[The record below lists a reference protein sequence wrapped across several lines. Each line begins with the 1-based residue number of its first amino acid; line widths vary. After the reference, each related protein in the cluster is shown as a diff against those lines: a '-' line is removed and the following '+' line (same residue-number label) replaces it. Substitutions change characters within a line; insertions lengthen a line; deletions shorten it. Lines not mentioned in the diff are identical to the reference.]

1 MSAAPCTSPC
11 SAAVRQTPGKLEPGT
26 LILVVGAILL
36 AAVGAAAV
44 AGKAGVP
51 VLVAF
56 LGLGMLLGSDGIGG
70 IDFSDAHLA
79 RTVGIVGLAVIL
91 FEGGITTPWRAIR
104 PVVVPAAVL
113 STVGVVVT
121 TAITGAVAHMVFTLS
136 WPAAFLLGAV
146 VASTDAAAV
155 FSTLRVT
162 NVRRR
167 LARVLEA
174 ESGANDPIAVA
185 LTIGLIEWVQNR
197 SYGLTDLL
205 VLVTRQLG
213 VGLVLGVAVGLA
225 SAWAIARLPASAAQF
240 APVATV
246 AAGAIGFGLADV
258 AGGSG
263 FLAVY
268 LVGLFVGNAAT
279 PLRRAL
285 VSFHAGLAFLAQVG
299 LFIVL
304 GLFVFPRQLGPVILP
319 GLAVVA
325 VLLFVARPAAVWI
338 STTFQGFAPRE
349 RALLGWAGLRGA
361 VPIVLAT
368 YPRAEGLPESPTI
381 FNAVF
386 FVVLAS
392 ALIQGPTLEPLA
404 RRLGL
409 TGHRG
414 PYHPPLEVAAV
425 DSLGSGLLEF
435 GVADDSL
442 VVGRYV
448 RDLGLPRNALV
459 AVIVRDGEAVPP
471 RGSTVIEAGDRLYV
485 LSRKESRR
493 GIERLFEGW
502 R

>member
-1 MSAAPCTSPC
+1 M
-11 SAAVRQTPGKLEPGT
+11 EPGT

-36 AAVGAAAV
+36 AAVAAATV
-44 AGKAGVP
+44 AGRVGVP

-56 LGLGMLLGSDGIGG
+56 LGLGMLLGSDGVGG
-70 IDFSDAHLA
+70 IGFTDAHLA
-79 RTVGIVGLAVIL
+79 RTVGIVGLAIIL

-104 PVVVPAAVL
+104 PVLLPAAML
-113 STVGVVVT
+113 STVGVVVSM
-121 TAITGAVAHMVFTLS
+121 AITGVVAHAVFPLS
-136 WPAAFLLGAV
+136 WSAAMLLGAV

-155 FSTLRVT
+155 FSTIRVT
-162 NVRRR
+162 HLRRR

-185 LTIGLIEWVQNR
+185 LTIGLIQWVLDS
-197 SYGLTDLL
+197 SYGVTDLVML
-205 VLVTRQLG
+205 IARQLS
-213 VGLVLGVAVGLA
+213 VGLVVGVAVGAA
-225 SAWAIARLPASAAQF
+225 SAWALARLPGLAVQF

-246 AAGAIGFGLADV
+246 AAGAVGFGLADV

-268 LVGLFVGNAAT
+268 IVGLFVGNTAT
-279 PLRRAL
+279 PLRRYL

-304 GLFVFPRQLGPVILP
+304 GLFVFPRELGPVILP
-319 GLAVVA
+319 GLALVA
-325 VLLFVARPAAVWI
+325 VLLFVARPAAVWL
-338 STTFQGFAPRE
+338 STIFQRFNLRE
-349 RALLGWAGLRGA
+349 RTLLGWAGLRGA

-368 YPRAEGLPESPTI
+368 YAQAEGLPQSTTI

-404 RRLGL
+404 RALKLSGR
-409 TGHRG
+409 RG
-414 PYHPPLEVAAV
+414 PYAPPLEIAAV

-435 GVADDSL
+435 GVDDDSA
-442 VVGRYV
+442 VTGRYV
-448 RDLGLPRNALV
+448 RELGLPRDALV
-459 AVIVRDGEAVPP
+459 AVLVRDGEAVPP
-471 RGSTVIEAGDRLYV
+471 RGSTQIESGDTLYV

-493 GIERLFEGW
+493 KVEELFEGW

>member
-1 MSAAPCTSPC
+1 M
-11 SAAVRQTPGKLEPGT
+11 EPGT

-36 AAVGAAAV
+36 AAVAAAAV
-44 AGKAGVP
+44 AGRAGVP

-56 LGLGMLLGSDGIGG
+56 LALGMVLGSDGLGG
-70 IDFSDAHLA
+70 IEFDDSHLA

-104 PVVVPAAVL
+104 PVIVPATML
-113 STVGVVVT
+113 STVGVVIT
-121 TAITGAVAHMVFTLS
+121 TALIGVTAHIVFPLS
-136 WPAAFLLGAV
+136 WSASLLLGAV

-185 LTIGLIEWVQNR
+185 LTIGLIHWVQDS
-197 SYGLTDLL
+197 SYASGDLL
-205 VLVTRQLG
+205 LLVVRQLTL
-213 VGLVLGVAVGLA
+213 GLVIGLAVGLGA
-225 SAWAIARLPASAAQF
+225 AWALARLPGLAVQF

-246 AAGAIGFGLADV
+246 GAGAIGFGLADV

-268 LVGLFVGNAAT
+268 VVGLWVGNTAT
-279 PLRRAL
+279 PLRRYL

-319 GLAVVA
+319 GLGIVA
-325 VLLFVARPAAVWI
+325 VLLFVARPAAVWV
-338 STTFQGFAPRE
+338 STAFGGFDLRE
-349 RALLGWAGLRGA
+349 RAFLGWAGLRGA
-361 VPIVLAT
+361 VPVVLAT
-368 YPRAEGLPESPTI
+368 YPLAAGLPESGTI

-404 RRLGL
+404 RALRL
-409 TGHRG
+409 TGRRG
-414 PYHPPLEVAAV
+414 TFEPPLEVAAV

-435 GVADDSL
+435 NVARDSTL
-442 VVGRYV
+442 TGTYV
-448 RDLGLPRNALV
+448 RELGLPRDALV
-459 AVIVRDGEAVPP
+459 AVIVRGGEAVPP
-471 RGSTVIEAGDRLYV
+471 RGSTEIQEGDRLYV
-485 LSRKESRR
+485 LSRKESRKR
-493 GIERLFEGW
+493 VERLFEDW
-502 R
+502 RS

>member
-1 MSAAPCTSPC
+1 
-11 SAAVRQTPGKLEPGT
+11 VEPGT

-36 AAVGAAAV
+36 AAVAAAAV
-44 AGKAGVP
+44 AGRAGVP

-56 LGLGMLLGSDGIGG
+56 LGLGMLLGSDGPGG
-70 IDFSDAHLA
+70 IDFDDAHLA
-79 RTVGIVGLAVIL
+79 RTVGIVGLAIIL

-104 PVVVPAAVL
+104 PVLVPATML
-113 STVGVVVT
+113 STVGVVIT
-121 TAITGAVAHMVFTLS
+121 TAITAVIAKLVFPLNWST
-136 WPAAFLLGAV
+136 AFLLGAV

-185 LTIGLIEWVQNR
+185 LTIGLIHVVQDS
-197 SYGLTDLL
+197 SYGADDLAFL
-205 VLVTRQLG
+205 IVRQLS
-213 VGLVLGVAVGLA
+213 VGLVIGLAVGVAA
-225 SAWAIARLPASAAQF
+225 AWSLGRLPPAAVQF
-240 APVATV
+240 APVATI
-246 AAGAIGFGLADV
+246 AAGAVGFGLADV

-268 LVGLFVGNAAT
+268 ITGLWVGNTAT
-279 PLRRAL
+279 PLRRYL
-285 VSFHAGLAFLAQVG
+285 VAFHAGLAFLAQVG

-325 VLLFVARPAAVWI
+325 VLLFVARPAAVWL
-338 STTFQGFAPRE
+338 STTFQGFNMRE
-349 RALLGWAGLRGA
+349 RTFLGWAGLRGA

-368 YPRAEGLPESPTI
+368 YPQAAGIPQSMTI

-404 RRLGL
+404 KALGL
-409 TGHRG
+409 TGRRG
-414 PYHPPLEVAAV
+414 SYQPPLEVAAV

-435 GVADDSL
+435 GVADDSAL
-442 VVGRYV
+442 VGSHV
-448 RDLGLPRNALV
+448 RDLGLPRDALV

-471 RGSTVIEAGDRLYV
+471 RGSTEIERGDRLYV

-493 GIERLFEGW
+493 SVERLFDAW
-502 R
+502 RN

>member
-1 MSAAPCTSPC
+1 M
-11 SAAVRQTPGKLEPGT
+11 EPGT
-26 LILVVGAILL
+26 LILIVGAILL
-36 AAVGAAAV
+36 AAVAAATL
-44 AGKAGVP
+44 AGRAGVP

-56 LGLGMLLGSDGIGG
+56 LGLGMILGSDGPGG
-70 IDFSDAHLA
+70 IDFADAHLA
-79 RTVGIVGLAVIL
+79 RTVGIVGLAIIL

-104 PVVVPAAVL
+104 PVLLPAAAL
-113 STVGVVVT
+113 STVGVVVST
-121 TAITGAVAHMVFTLS
+121 VITGVVAHTVFPLS
-136 WPAAFLLGAV
+136 WSASMLLGAV

-162 NVRRR
+162 NLRRR

-185 LTIGLIEWVQNR
+185 LTIGLIQWVEDS
-197 SYGLTDLL
+197 SYDISNL
-205 VLVTRQLG
+205 VVLILRQLSL
-213 VGLVLGVAVGLA
+213 GLAAGLLVGLA
-225 SAWAIARLPASAAQF
+225 SAWALPRLPGLAVQF
-240 APVATV
+240 APVTTV

-268 LVGLFVGNAAT
+268 VVGLFVGNTAT
-279 PLRRAL
+279 PMRRFL

-304 GLFVFPRQLGPVILP
+304 GLLVFPRQLGSVIAP
-319 GLAVVA
+319 GLGIVVA
-325 VLLFVARPAAVWI
+325 LLFLARPAAVWL
-338 STTFQGFAPRE
+338 STVFQRFDFRE
-349 RALLGWAGLRGA
+349 RTLLGWAGLRGA

-368 YPRAEGLPESPTI
+368 YPLAEGLPQSRTI

-404 RRLGL
+404 RALHL
-409 TGHRG
+409 TGGRG
-414 PYHPPLEVAAV
+414 VYQPPLEVAAV

-435 GVADDSL
+435 GVVDDSA
-442 VVGRYV
+442 VAGRHV
-448 RDLGLPRNALV
+448 RELGLPRDALV
-459 AVIVRDGEAVPP
+459 AVVVRDGQAIPP
-471 RGSTVIEAGDRLYV
+471 RGSTLIESGDRLYV

-493 GIERLFEGW
+493 QVEELFERW

>member
-1 MSAAPCTSPC
+1 M
-11 SAAVRQTPGKLEPGT
+11 EPGT
-26 LILVVGAILL
+26 LILLVGGILL
-36 AAVGAAAV
+36 AAVAAATV
-44 AGKAGVP
+44 AGRAGVP

-56 LGLGMLLGSDGIGG
+56 LGLGMVLGSDGLGG
-70 IDFSDAHLA
+70 IDFSDVHLA
-79 RTVGIVGLAVIL
+79 RTIGIIGLAIIL

-104 PVVVPAAVL
+104 PVLVPATML
-113 STVGVVVT
+113 STVGVVVS
-121 TAITGAVAHMVFTLS
+121 TAITGVVAHAVFPLS
-136 WPAAFLLGAV
+136 WSASMLLGAV

-155 FSTLRVT
+155 FSTLRVA
-162 NVRRR
+162 NIRRR

-185 LTIGLIEWVQNR
+185 LTIGLIQWVIDP
-197 SYGLTDLL
+197 SYGLGDLI
-205 VLVTRQLG
+205 VLVARQLS
-213 VGLVLGVAVGLA
+213 VGLVLGIAVGAA
-225 SAWAIARLPASAAQF
+225 SAWALARLPGPAVQF

-268 LVGLFVGNAAT
+268 IVGLFVGNTAT
-279 PLRRAL
+279 PMRRYL

-304 GLFVFPRQLGPVILP
+304 GLLVFPSQLGPVILP
-319 GLAVVA
+319 GLALVA
-325 VLLFVARPAAVWI
+325 VLLFVARPAAVWL
-338 STTFQGFAPRE
+338 STVFQGFDVRE
-349 RALLGWAGLRGA
+349 RTLLGWAGLRGA

-368 YPRAEGLPESPTI
+368 YPLAEGLPQSNTI

-404 RRLGL
+404 RTLRL

-414 PYHPPLEVAAV
+414 TYQPPLEVAAV

-435 GVADDSL
+435 GVVDDSA
-442 VVGRYV
+442 VAGRYV
-448 RDLGLPRNALV
+448 RDLGLPRDALV
-459 AVIVRDGEAVPP
+459 AVVVRNGQALPP
-471 RGSTVIEAGDRLYV
+471 RGSTLIESGDRLYV

-493 GIERLFEGW
+493 KVEELFEAW
-502 R
+502 RR

>member
-1 MSAAPCTSPC
+1 M
-11 SAAVRQTPGKLEPGT
+11 EPGT

-36 AAVGAAAV
+36 AAVAAAAV

-56 LGLGMLLGSDGIGG
+56 LGLGMLLGSDGVGG

-104 PVVVPAAVL
+104 PVVIPAAVL
-113 STVGVVVT
+113 STVGVVIT
-121 TAITGAVAHMVFTLS
+121 TAITGVVAHEVFPLS
-136 WPAAFLLGAV
+136 WTASFLLGAV

-197 SYGLTDLL
+197 SYGLPDLL
-205 VLVTRQLG
+205 MLVARQLS
-213 VGLVLGVAVGLA
+213 VGLVVGIAVGLA
-225 SAWAIARLPASAAQF
+225 SGWAIAPAAAALAFQF

-246 AAGAIGFGLADV
+246 AAGAVGFGLADV

-263 FLAVY
+263 FLSVY
-268 LVGLFVGNAAT
+268 IVGLFVGNTAT
-279 PLRRAL
+279 PLRRSL

-319 GLAVVA
+319 GLALVA
-325 VLLFVARPAAVWI
+325 VLLFVARPVAVWI
-338 STTFQGFAPRE
+338 STDVPGVRPA
-349 RALLGWAGLRGA
+349 RASTAGLGGTARSGA
-361 VPIVLAT
+361 D
-368 YPRAEGLPESPTI
+368 RARHLP
-381 FNAVF
+381 ACGG
-386 FVVLAS
+386 A
-392 ALIQGPTLEPLA
+392 AGEPDDLQ
-404 RRLGL
+404 R
-409 TGHRG
+409 
-414 PYHPPLEVAAV
+414 
-425 DSLGSGLLEF
+425 GLLRR
-435 GVADDSL
+435 A
-442 VVGRYV
+442 
-448 RDLGLPRNALV
+448 
-459 AVIVRDGEAVPP
+459 
-471 RGSTVIEAGDRLYV
+471 RL
-485 LSRKESRR
+485 SSDPGPDARAARTPAAA
-493 GIERLFEGW
+493 
-502 R
+502 

>member
-1 MSAAPCTSPC
+1 
-11 SAAVRQTPGKLEPGT
+11 VEPGT

-36 AAVGAAAV
+36 AAVAAAAV

-56 LGLGMLLGSDGIGG
+56 LGLGMLLGSEGIGG
-70 IDFSDAHLA
+70 IEFSDAHLA
-79 RTVGIVGLAVIL
+79 RTVGIVGLAIIL

-104 PVVVPAAVL
+104 PVIVPASML
-113 STVGVVVT
+113 STAGVVVSA
-121 TAITGAVAHMVFTLS
+121 AITGVVAHAVFPLG
-136 WPAAFLLGAV
+136 WAPAFLLGAV

-162 NVRRR
+162 NLRRR

-185 LTIGLIEWVQNR
+185 LTIGLIQWVQDR
-197 SYGLTDLL
+197 SYGVSDLVLL
-205 VLVTRQLG
+205 VARQLS
-213 VGLVLGVAVGLA
+213 VGLVIGIVVGAA
-225 SAWAIARLPASAAQF
+225 SAWAITRLPALAVQF
-240 APVATV
+240 APVATL
-246 AAGAIGFGLADV
+246 AAGAVGFGLADV

-263 FLAVY
+263 FLSVY
-268 LVGLFVGNAAT
+268 IVGLFVGNTAT
-279 PLRRAL
+279 PLRRYL

-325 VLLFVARPAAVWI
+325 VLLFVARPAAVWL
-338 STTFQGFAPRE
+338 STAFQGFAPRE
-349 RALLGWAGLRGA
+349 RVLLGWAGLRGA

-368 YPRAEGLPESPTI
+368 YPKAEGLPESSTI

-386 FVVLAS
+386 FVVVGS

-404 RRLGL
+404 RKLGL
-409 TGHRG
+409 TGQRG
-414 PYHPPLEVAAV
+414 SYQPPLEVAAV

-435 GVADDSL
+435 GVADDSA
-442 VVGRYV
+442 VVGQYV
-448 RDLGLPRNALV
+448 RELGLPRDALV
-459 AVIVRDGEAVPP
+459 AVIVRAGEAVPP
-471 RGSTVIEAGDRLYV
+471 RGSTQIESGDRLYV

-493 GIERLFEGW
+493 SVERLFEGW
-502 R
+502 RSS

>member
-1 MSAAPCTSPC
+1 M
-11 SAAVRQTPGKLEPGT
+11 EPGT
-26 LILVVGAILL
+26 LILVVGGILL
-36 AAVGAAAV
+36 AAVAAATV
-44 AGKAGVP
+44 AGRAGVP

-56 LGLGMLLGSDGIGG
+56 LGLGMVLGSEGLGG
-70 IDFSDAHLA
+70 IDFSDVHLA
-79 RTVGIVGLAVIL
+79 RTIGIIGLAIIL

-104 PVVVPAAVL
+104 PVLVPATML
-113 STVGVVVT
+113 STVGVVVS
-121 TAITGAVAHMVFTLS
+121 TAITGVVAHAVFPLS
-136 WPAAFLLGAV
+136 WSASMLLGAV

-155 FSTLRVT
+155 FSTLRVA
-162 NVRRR
+162 NVKRR

-185 LTIGLIEWVQNR
+185 LTIGLIQWVIDP
-197 SYGLTDLL
+197 SYGLGDLI
-205 VLVTRQLG
+205 VLVARQLS
-213 VGLVLGVAVGLA
+213 VGLVLGIAVGAA
-225 SAWAIARLPASAAQF
+225 SAWALARLPGLAVQF

-268 LVGLFVGNAAT
+268 IVGLFVGNTAT
-279 PLRRAL
+279 PMRRYL

-304 GLFVFPRQLGPVILP
+304 GLLVFPRQLGPVILP
-319 GLAVVA
+319 GLALVA
-325 VLLFVARPAAVWI
+325 VLLFVARPAAVWL
-338 STTFQGFAPRE
+338 STVFQGFDVRE
-349 RALLGWAGLRGA
+349 RTLLGWAGLRGA

-368 YPRAEGLPESPTI
+368 YPLAEGLPQSNTI

-404 RRLGL
+404 RTLRL

-414 PYHPPLEVAAV
+414 TYQPPLEVAAV

-435 GVADDSL
+435 GVVDDSA
-442 VVGRYV
+442 VAGRYV
-448 RDLGLPRNALV
+448 RDLGLPRDALV
-459 AVIVRDGEAVPP
+459 AVVVRNGQALPP
-471 RGSTVIEAGDRLYV
+471 RGSTLIESGDRLYV

-493 GIERLFEGW
+493 KVEELFEGW

>member
-1 MSAAPCTSPC
+1 M
-11 SAAVRQTPGKLEPGT
+11 EPGT
-26 LILVVGAILL
+26 LILAVGAILL
-36 AAVGAAAV
+36 AAVFAATV
-44 AGKAGVP
+44 AGRAGVP

-70 IDFSDAHLA
+70 IEFSDAHLA
-79 RTVGIVGLAVIL
+79 RTIGIIGLAIIL

-104 PVVVPAAVL
+104 PVLVPATML
-113 STVGVVVT
+113 STVGVVVS
-121 TAITGAVAHMVFTLS
+121 TAITGVVAHAVFPLS
-136 WPAAFLLGAV
+136 WTAAMLLGAV

-155 FSTLRVT
+155 FSTIRVT
-162 NVRRR
+162 GLRRR

-185 LTIGLIEWVQNR
+185 LTIGLIQWVEDR
-197 SYGLTDLL
+197 SYGIGDLL
-205 VLVTRQLG
+205 WLMTHQLA
-213 VGLVLGVAVGLA
+213 VGLVAGLVIGA
-225 SAWAIARLPASAAQF
+225 AAAWALARLPQEAVQF

-268 LVGLFVGNAAT
+268 ITGLFVGNTAT
-279 PLRRAL
+279 PIRRYL
-285 VSFHAGLAFLAQVG
+285 VGFHAGLAFLAQVG

-319 GLAVVA
+319 GLALVA
-325 VLLFVARPAAVWI
+325 VLLFLARPAAVWL
-338 STTFQGFAPRE
+338 STLFQSFDARE
-349 RALLGWAGLRGA
+349 RTVLGWAGLRGA

-368 YPRAEGLPESPTI
+368 YPRAEGLPQSGTI

-404 RRLGL
+404 RALKV
-409 TGHRG
+409 TGRRG
-414 PYHPPLEVAAV
+414 TYQPPLEVAAV

-435 GVADDSL
+435 AVDGDSAVA
-442 VVGRYV
+442 GRYV
-448 RDLGLPRNALV
+448 RELGLPRDALV
-459 AVIVRDGEAVPP
+459 AVVVRDGQAIPP
-471 RGSTVIEAGDRLYV
+471 RGSTQIERGDTLYV

-493 GIERLFEGW
+493 KVEELFEAW

>member
-1 MSAAPCTSPC
+1 M
-11 SAAVRQTPGKLEPGT
+11 EPGT

-36 AAVGAAAV
+36 AAVAAAAV
-44 AGKAGVP
+44 AGRAGVP

-56 LGLGMLLGSDGIGG
+56 LGLGMLLGSDGPGG
-70 IDFSDAHLA
+70 IEFDDAHLA
-79 RTVGIVGLAVIL
+79 RTVGIVGLAIIL

-104 PVVVPAAVL
+104 PVLVPATML

-121 TAITGAVAHMVFTLS
+121 TGITAAIAKLVFPLS
-136 WPAAFLLGAV
+136 WSTSFLLGAV

-185 LTIGLIEWVQNR
+185 LTIGLIHVVQD
-197 SYGLTDLL
+197 SAYGAGDL
-205 VLVTRQLG
+205 VLLIARQLS
-213 VGLVLGVAVGLA
+213 VGLVVGLAVGVA
-225 SAWAIARLPASAAQF
+225 SAWALARLPSLAVQF

-246 AAGAIGFGLADV
+246 AAGAVGFGLADV

-268 LVGLFVGNAAT
+268 ITGLWVGNTAT
-279 PLRRAL
+279 PLRRYL
-285 VSFHAGLAFLAQVG
+285 VTFHAGLAFLAQVG

-338 STTFQGFAPRE
+338 STTFQGFNLRE
-349 RALLGWAGLRGA
+349 RTFLGWAGLRGA

-368 YPRAEGLPESPTI
+368 YPQAAGVPHSMTI

-404 RRLGL
+404 RALRL
-409 TGHRG
+409 TGRRG
-414 PYHPPLEVAAV
+414 SYEPPLEVAAV

-435 GVADDSL
+435 GVADDSAL
-442 VVGRYV
+442 VGTHV
-448 RDLGLPRNALV
+448 RDLGLPRDALV

-471 RGSTVIEAGDRLYV
+471 RGSTEIVRGDRLYV

-493 GIERLFEGW
+493 SVERLFDAW
-502 R
+502 RT

>member
-1 MSAAPCTSPC
+1 M
-11 SAAVRQTPGKLEPGT
+11 EPGT
-26 LILVVGAILL
+26 LILLVGGILL
-36 AAVGAAAV
+36 AAVAAATV
-44 AGKAGVP
+44 AGRAGVP

-56 LGLGMLLGSDGIGG
+56 LGLGMVLGSDGLGG
-70 IDFSDAHLA
+70 IDFSDVHLA
-79 RTVGIVGLAVIL
+79 RTIGIIGLAIIL

-104 PVVVPAAVL
+104 PVLLPATML
-113 STVGVVVT
+113 STVGVVVS
-121 TAITGAVAHMVFTLS
+121 TAITGVVAHAVFPLS
-136 WPAAFLLGAV
+136 WSASMLLGAV

-155 FSTLRVT
+155 FSTLRVA

-185 LTIGLIEWVQNR
+185 LTIGLIQWVIDP
-197 SYGLTDLL
+197 SYGLGDLI
-205 VLVTRQLG
+205 VLVARQLS
-213 VGLVLGVAVGLA
+213 VGLVLGIAVGAA
-225 SAWAIARLPASAAQF
+225 SAWALARLPGPAVQF

-268 LVGLFVGNAAT
+268 IVGLFVGNTAT
-279 PLRRAL
+279 PMRRYL

-304 GLFVFPRQLGPVILP
+304 GLLVFPSQLGPVILP
-319 GLAVVA
+319 GLALVA
-325 VLLFVARPAAVWI
+325 VLLFVARPAAVWL
-338 STTFQGFAPRE
+338 STVFQGFDVRE
-349 RALLGWAGLRGA
+349 RTLLGWAGLRGA

-368 YPRAEGLPESPTI
+368 YPLAEGLPQSNTI

-404 RRLGL
+404 RTLRL

-414 PYHPPLEVAAV
+414 TYQPPLEVAAV

-435 GVADDSL
+435 GVVDDSA
-442 VVGRYV
+442 VAGRYV
-448 RDLGLPRNALV
+448 RDLGLPRDALV
-459 AVIVRDGEAVPP
+459 AVVVRNGQALPP
-471 RGSTVIEAGDRLYV
+471 RGSTLIESGDRLYV

-493 GIERLFEGW
+493 KVEELFEGW

>member
-1 MSAAPCTSPC
+1 M
-11 SAAVRQTPGKLEPGT
+11 EPGT
-26 LILVVGAILL
+26 LILLVGGILL
-36 AAVGAAAV
+36 AAVAAATV
-44 AGKAGVP
+44 AGRAGVP

-56 LGLGMLLGSDGIGG
+56 LGLGMVLGSDGLGG
-70 IDFSDAHLA
+70 IDFSDVQLA
-79 RTVGIVGLAVIL
+79 RTIGIIGLAIIL

-104 PVVVPAAVL
+104 PVLVPATML
-113 STVGVVVT
+113 STVGVVVS
-121 TAITGAVAHMVFTLS
+121 TAITGVVAHAVFPLS
-136 WPAAFLLGAV
+136 WSASMLLGAV

-155 FSTLRVT
+155 FSTLRAA

-185 LTIGLIEWVQNR
+185 LTIGLIQWVIDP
-197 SYGLTDLL
+197 SYGLGDLI
-205 VLVTRQLG
+205 VLVARQLS
-213 VGLVLGVAVGLA
+213 VGLVLGIAVGAA
-225 SAWAIARLPASAAQF
+225 SAWALARLPGPAVQF

-268 LVGLFVGNAAT
+268 IVGLFVGNTAT
-279 PLRRAL
+279 PMRRYL

-304 GLFVFPRQLGPVILP
+304 GLLVFPRQLGPVILP
-319 GLAVVA
+319 GLALVA
-325 VLLFVARPAAVWI
+325 VLLFVARPAAVWL
-338 STTFQGFAPRE
+338 STVFQGFDVRE
-349 RALLGWAGLRGA
+349 RTLLGWAGLRGA

-368 YPRAEGLPESPTI
+368 YPLAEGLPQSNTI

-404 RRLGL
+404 RTLRL

-414 PYHPPLEVAAV
+414 TYQPPLEVAAV

-435 GVADDSL
+435 GVVDDSA
-442 VVGRYV
+442 VAGRYV
-448 RDLGLPRNALV
+448 RDLGLPRDALV
-459 AVIVRDGEAVPP
+459 AVVVRNGQALPP
-471 RGSTVIEAGDRLYV
+471 RGSTLIESGDRLYV

-493 GIERLFEGW
+493 KVEELFEGW

>member
-1 MSAAPCTSPC
+1 M
-11 SAAVRQTPGKLEPGT
+11 EPGT
-26 LILVVGAILL
+26 LILLVGAILL
-36 AAVGAAAV
+36 AAVVAAAI

-56 LGLGMLLGSDGIGG
+56 LGLGMLLGSDGVGG

-79 RTVGIVGLAVIL
+79 RTVGIIGLAIIL

-113 STVGVVVT
+113 ATVGRRHHRGDHRGRRARGLPARLAGVVPARRGGRLDGRGRSLLDPARDERAPPPGACPRSRVGDQRPDRRRADDRADPVGGGPFVRVAR
-121 TAITGAVAHMVFTLS
+121 TARPDR
-136 WPAAFLLGAV
+136 PAAERRARARTRGRAGGSLGDRPV
-146 VASTDAAAV
+146 TAA
-155 FSTLRVT
+155 
-162 NVRRR
+162 
-167 LARVLEA
+167 
-174 ESGANDPIAVA
+174 
-185 LTIGLIEWVQNR
+185 
-197 SYGLTDLL
+197 
-205 VLVTRQLG
+205 
-213 VGLVLGVAVGLA
+213 
-225 SAWAIARLPASAAQF
+225 AAQF
-240 APVATV
+240 GPVATL

-268 LVGLFVGNAAT
+268 IVGLFVGNTAT

-285 VSFHAGLAFLAQVG
+285 VNFHAGLAFLAQVG

-319 GLAVVA
+319 GLAVVV
-325 VLLFVARPAAVWI
+325 VLLFVARPLAVWV
-338 STTFQGFAPRE
+338 STAFQGFAPRE

-368 YPRAEGLPESPTI
+368 YPQAAGLPESTTI

-386 FVVLAS
+386 FVVLGS
-392 ALIQGPTLEPLA
+392 ALIQGPTLEPFA
-404 RRLGL
+404 RALGL

-414 PYHPPLEVAAV
+414 SYEPPLEVAAV

-435 GVADDSL
+435 GVAGDSA
-442 VVGRYV
+442 VVGRHV
-448 RDLGLPRNALV
+448 RELGLPRDALV

-471 RGSTVIEAGDRLYV
+471 RGSTVVESGDRLYV

-493 GIERLFEGW
+493 TIERLFDAW
-502 R
+502 RPS